1 MRANCPLHP
10 QTTRADL
17 RRLRSE
23 IEPALLC
30 ALATALLTTIKSLV
44 CFKCLGNIGA
54 TLRQDDFMIEENG
67 EHPGDE
73 MTIGSG
79 RCTLEEAESAPKNGG
94 NRDGDTVE
102 EVDKIIVV

>member
-1 MRANCPLHP
+1 
-10 QTTRADL
+10 
-17 RRLRSE
+17 
-23 IEPALLC
+23 
-30 ALATALLTTIKSLV
+30 
-44 CFKCLGNIGA
+44 
-54 TLRQDDFMIEENG
+54 
-67 EHPGDE
+67 